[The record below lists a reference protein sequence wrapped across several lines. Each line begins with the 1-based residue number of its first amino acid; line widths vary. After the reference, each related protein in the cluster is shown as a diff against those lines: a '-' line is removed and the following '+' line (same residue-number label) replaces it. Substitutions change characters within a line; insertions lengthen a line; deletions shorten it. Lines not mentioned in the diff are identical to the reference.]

1 MTRCCTFGYLPALH
15 TKTYFNNK
23 LFKNCCSFF
32 IIDVMCIN
40 IFGSSLPSSCHSII
54 HHSHRQ
60 MELAKEE
67 KCEFLPF
74 HSPKS
79 IKVKDESI
87 RSMTFLR
94 TEQDDSGVWIEDEE
108 QTVTIRADVII
119 SAFGSGLTDDS
130 GW

>member
-1 MTRCCTFGYLPALH
+1 MPYTLQH
-15 TKTYFNNK
+15 TSIT
-23 LFKNCCSFF
+23 NCSKIVAEFF
-32 IIDVMCIN
+32 IIGVMCMN
-40 IFGSSLPSSCHSII
+40 IFGSTLPSSCHSIM

-108 QTVTIRADVII
+108 QPVTIRADVII